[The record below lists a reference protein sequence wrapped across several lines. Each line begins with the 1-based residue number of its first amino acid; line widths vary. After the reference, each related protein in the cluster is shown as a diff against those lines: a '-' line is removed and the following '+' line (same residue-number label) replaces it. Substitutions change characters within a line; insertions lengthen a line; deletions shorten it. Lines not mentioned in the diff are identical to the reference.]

1 MSKVLVVED
10 NSVNL
15 ELLCEMLQ
23 LNDYEIVEAR
33 DGQEALARL
42 NEVYPDIVL
51 LDVNMPRMDGF
62 AVIDRVRGNP
72 RFLRLPVIA
81 VTGYAMQ
88 EDLDKMLVAGFDSY
102 VIKPINLKSLLAE
115 MSRLIK
121 SRTPGSGYETQPRLA
136 G

>member
-72 RFLRLPVIA
+72 RLLRLPVIA

-121 SRTPGSGYETQPRLA
+121 ARTPGSGFETQPRLA